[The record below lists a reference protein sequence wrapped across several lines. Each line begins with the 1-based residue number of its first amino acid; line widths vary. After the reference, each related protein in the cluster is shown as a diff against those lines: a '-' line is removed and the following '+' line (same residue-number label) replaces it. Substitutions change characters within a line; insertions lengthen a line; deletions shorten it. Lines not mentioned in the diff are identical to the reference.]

1 MVLAPMVVA
10 PMIAQARALGKVL
23 AREAFMYN
31 ACAMKRAPAKKRTPA
46 TVAAPPASRAG
57 ARVVSLLDPEIVL
70 ERAAKR
76 FLAQPLDRCVK
87 CHSTFIGH
95 EPAFIHC
102 YYCGKMARIA
112 NASLLL
118 QEEFEMRSGMRA
130 AS

>member
-1 MVLAPMVVA
+1 
-10 PMIAQARALGKVL
+10 
-23 AREAFMYN
+23 MYN
-31 ACAMKRAPAKKRTPA
+31 ASAMKRARVRKKPPAK
-46 TVAAPPASRAG
+46 AAMALASSTNG
-57 ARVVSLLDPEIVL
+57 ARVVSLLDPELVL

-76 FLAQPLDRCVK
+76 FLPQPLDRCVK

-118 QEEFEMRSGMRA
+118 QEEFELRSGMRA

>member
-1 MVLAPMVVA
+1 
-10 PMIAQARALGKVL
+10 
-23 AREAFMYN
+23 MYN
-31 ACAMKRAPAKKRTPA
+31 ASAMKRAPARKK
-46 TVAAPPASRAG
+46 PPARTGPLPLPSRKG
-57 ARVVSLLDPEIVL
+57 ARVVSLLDPEVVL

-76 FLAQPLDRCVK
+76 FLPQPLDRCVK

>member
-1 MVLAPMVVA
+1 
-10 PMIAQARALGKVL
+10 
-23 AREAFMYN
+23 MYN
-31 ACAMKRAPAKKRTPA
+31 ACAMKRAPAKKK
-46 TVAAPPASRAG
+46 PPARAVAPLAPSSRG
-57 ARVVSLLDPEIVL
+57 ARVVSLLDPDIVL

-76 FLAQPLDRCVK
+76 FLPQPTDRCVK
-87 CHSTFIGH
+87 CHSTFVGY

>member
-1 MVLAPMVVA
+1 
-10 PMIAQARALGKVL
+10 
-23 AREAFMYN
+23 MYN
-31 ACAMKRAPAKKRTPA
+31 ASAMKRAPARKK
-46 TVAAPPASRAG
+46 PPAKAAASTPPSRSG

-76 FLAQPLDRCVK
+76 FLPQPLDRCVK

-112 NASLLL
+112 NASLFL

>member
-1 MVLAPMVVA
+1 
-10 PMIAQARALGKVL
+10 
-23 AREAFMYN
+23 MYN
-31 ACAMKRAPAKKRTPA
+31 ASAMKRASARKKPPAK
-46 TVAAPPASRAG
+46 AAPMPMPAPRSG
-57 ARVVSLLDPEIVL
+57 ARVVSLLDPELVL
-70 ERAAKR
+70 ERAA
-76 FLAQPLDRCVK
+76 RCVK

-112 NASLLL
+112 NASLFL

>member
-1 MVLAPMVVA
+1 
-10 PMIAQARALGKVL
+10 
-23 AREAFMYN
+23 MYN
-31 ACAMKRAPAKKRTPA
+31 ASAMKRASAKKKPTA
-46 TVAAPPASRAG
+46 KPPLALPSAKNG
-57 ARVVSLLDPEIVL
+57 ARVVSLLDPELVL

-76 FLAQPLDRCVK
+76 FLPQPLDRCIK

-112 NASLLL
+112 NASLFL

>member
-1 MVLAPMVVA
+1 
-10 PMIAQARALGKVL
+10 
-23 AREAFMYN
+23 MYN
-31 ACAMKRAPAKKRTPA
+31 ASAMKRAPARKKPPA
-46 TVAAPPASRAG
+46 TTVPMPLPPSRNG
-57 ARVVSLLDPEIVL
+57 ARVVSLLDPEVVL

-76 FLAQPLDRCVK
+76 FLPQPLDRCVK
-87 CHSTFIGH
+87 CHSTFTGH

>member
-1 MVLAPMVVA
+1 
-10 PMIAQARALGKVL
+10 
-23 AREAFMYN
+23 MYN
-31 ACAMKRAPAKKRTPA
+31 RSAMRRGPVRKKTPAK
-46 TVAAPPASRAG
+46 AALALSSTRG
-57 ARVVSLLDPEIVL
+57 ARVVSLLDPELVL

-76 FLAQPLDRCVK
+76 FLPQPLDRCVK

-112 NASLLL
+112 NASLFL

>member
-1 MVLAPMVVA
+1 MKAAVVA
-10 PMIAQARALGKVL
+10 PARPK
-23 AREAFMYN
+23 AR
-31 ACAMKRAPAKKRTPA
+31 
-46 TVAAPPASRAG
+46 
-57 ARVVSLLDPEIVL
+57 ARVVSLLAPEHVL

-76 FLAQPLDRCVK
+76 FLPQPVDRCVK
-87 CHSTFIGH
+87 CHSTFVGH

-118 QEEFEMRSGMRA
+118 QEEFELRSGMRA

>member
-1 MVLAPMVVA
+1 
-10 PMIAQARALGKVL
+10 
-23 AREAFMYN
+23 MYN
-31 ACAMKRAPAKKRTPA
+31 ACAMKRAPAKKKTPA
-46 TVAAPPASRAG
+46 KVAAPMPPSSRGG
-57 ARVVSLLDPEIVL
+57 ARVVSLLDPEMVL

-76 FLAQPLDRCVK
+76 FLPQPLDRCVK

>member
-1 MVLAPMVVA
+1 
-10 PMIAQARALGKVL
+10 
-23 AREAFMYN
+23 MYN
-31 ACAMKRAPAKKRTPA
+31 ASAMKRAPVRKKPPAK
-46 TVAAPPASRAG
+46 AAPLALPSPKRG

-76 FLAQPLDRCVK
+76 FLPQPLDRCVK
-87 CHSTFIGH
+87 CDSTFIGH

>member
-1 MVLAPMVVA
+1 
-10 PMIAQARALGKVL
+10 
-23 AREAFMYN
+23 MYN
-31 ACAMKRAPAKKRTPA
+31 ACAMKRAPAKKKPSAKGTPL
-46 TVAAPPASRAG
+46 PPPSSRAG

-76 FLAQPLDRCVK
+76 FLPQPLDRCVK

>member
-1 MVLAPMVVA
+1 M
-10 PMIAQARALGKVL
+10 RTG
-23 AREAFMYN
+23 RFMYN
-31 ACAMKRAPAKKRTPA
+31 ASAMKRTGARKKPPAKANPLPA
-46 TVAAPPASRAG
+46 ASPRRA
-57 ARVVSLLDPEIVL
+57 ARVVSLLDPDIVL

-112 NASLLL
+112 NASLFL
-118 QEEFEMRSGMRA
+118 QEEFEMRSGMRV

>member
-1 MVLAPMVVA
+1 
-10 PMIAQARALGKVL
+10 
-23 AREAFMYN
+23 MYN
-31 ACAMKRAPAKKRTPA
+31 ASAMKRAGVTKKATAKP
-46 TVAAPPASRAG
+46 AAPPSAAPLPSGG
-57 ARVVSLLDPEIVL
+57 ARVVSLLDPELVL
-70 ERAAKR
+70 ERASRR
-76 FLAQPLDRCVK
+76 FLPQPIDRCVK

>member
-1 MVLAPMVVA
+1 MRP
-10 PMIAQARALGKVL
+10 
-23 AREAFMYN
+23 
-31 ACAMKRAPAKKRTPA
+31 AMKRAPIKKKPLTRA
-46 TVAAPPASRAG
+46 AAPAMPPSRNG
-57 ARVVSLLDPEIVL
+57 ARVVSLLDPEIML

-76 FLAQPLDRCVK
+76 FLPQPLDRCVK

-112 NASLLL
+112 NASLFL

>member
-1 MVLAPMVVA
+1 
-10 PMIAQARALGKVL
+10 
-23 AREAFMYN
+23 MYN
-31 ACAMKRAPAKKRTPA
+31 ASAMKRAQASRKPPVKARF
-46 TVAAPPASRAG
+46 VAATPSATG
-57 ARVVSLLDPEIVL
+57 ARVVSLLDPELVL
-70 ERAAKR
+70 ERAARR
-76 FLAQPLDRCVK
+76 FLPHPVDRCVK

-112 NASLLL
+112 NASLLV

>member
-1 MVLAPMVVA
+1 
-10 PMIAQARALGKVL
+10 
-23 AREAFMYN
+23 MYN
-31 ACAMKRAPAKKRTPA
+31 ASAMKRAPARKKPLVKAA
-46 TVAAPPASRAG
+46 TACAAPPKAA
-57 ARVVSLLDPEIVL
+57 ARVVSLLDPEHVL

-76 FLAQPLDRCVK
+76 FLAAPIDRCVK

-112 NASLLL
+112 NASLFL
-118 QEEFEMRSGMRA
+118 QEEFEMRSCMRV

>member
-1 MVLAPMVVA
+1 MKRGSVKRKPPARAATTPVA
-10 PMIAQARALGKVL
+10 P
-23 AREAFMYN
+23 
-31 ACAMKRAPAKKRTPA
+31 
-46 TVAAPPASRAG
+46 ASGHG
-57 ARVVSLLDPEIVL
+57 ARVVSLLDPEIML
-70 ERAAKR
+70 ERASKR
-76 FLAQPLDRCVK
+76 FLPQPLDRCVK

-112 NASLLL
+112 NASLFL

>member
-1 MVLAPMVVA
+1 
-10 PMIAQARALGKVL
+10 
-23 AREAFMYN
+23 MYN
-31 ACAMKRAPAKKRTPA
+31 ASAMKRASAKKKPTA
-46 TVAAPPASRAG
+46 KPPLSLPSSKNG
-57 ARVVSLLDPEIVL
+57 ARVVSLLDPELVL

-76 FLAQPLDRCVK
+76 FLPQPLDRCIK

-112 NASLLL
+112 NASLFL

>member
-1 MVLAPMVVA
+1 
-10 PMIAQARALGKVL
+10 
-23 AREAFMYN
+23 MYN
-31 ACAMKRAPAKKRTPA
+31 ASAMKRTEARKKPPVKAAPVP
-46 TVAAPPASRAG
+46 AAPPKGG
-57 ARVVSLLDPEIVL
+57 ARVVSLLDPEHVL

-76 FLAQPLDRCVK
+76 FLPQPVDRCVK
-87 CHSTFIGH
+87 CHSTFICH

-112 NASLLL
+112 NASLFL